1 MTYLR
6 YKNYL
11 GTIEP
16 ELESNTLFGKLAFIR
31 DVVTYE
37 ATTLQELE
45 QEFQRSVDEY
55 LISCEE
61 LGRTPQIPCKGSF
74 NIRTGEDLHRE
85 AVLAA
90 EGQSLNAFV
99 CDAIREKIARSRSQS
114 LA

>member
-6 YKNYL
+6 YKGYL

-31 DVVTYE
+31 DTVSYE
-37 ATTLQELE
+37 AVTLKELE
-45 QEFQRSVDEY
+45 NEFKVSVDEY
-55 LISCEE
+55 LLSCEE
-61 LGRTPQIPCKGSF
+61 LGREPQKPCKGSF

-85 AVLAA
+85 AVIAA

-99 CDAIREKIARSRSQS
+99 CDAIREKIAKVNSYHV
-114 LA
+114 A